1 MKKSLAG
8 LIVTVSL
15 LALLPGISAA
25 TPPSYPATPDQIREY
40 RDSGEWGRDI
50 GAVTGRAAAWLKKRT
65 AARNA
70 PRRPAIVFDIDETTL
85 DNYPCIAAG
94 GFADV
99 KTALA
104 VCVVRY
110 DSPALTRVR
119 KLFRLA
125 RRLKLRIVFITGRP
139 EATREGTLRDLRDSG
154 YTGKYTLVMRP
165 NDYTRDSVVPYKA
178 GARRS
183 VQAEGLRI
191 IANVGDQR
199 SDLKGGVAER
209 RFYIPNPM
217 YLTP

>member
-1 MKKSLAG
+1 MKKSLAR
-8 LIVTVSL
+8 LIVTVFL
-15 LALLPGISAA
+15 LALVPGTSAA
-25 TPPSYPATPDQIREY
+25 TPPSYPATPDEIREY
-40 RDSGEWGRDI
+40 RQSGDWGRDI
-50 GAVTGRAAAWLKKRT
+50 GAVTKRAAAWLKKRT

-110 DSPALTRVR
+110 DTPALKRVR
-119 KLFRLA
+119 AVFRLA
-125 RRLKLRIVFITGRP
+125 RKLKIRIVFITGRP

-165 NDYTRDSVVPYKA
+165 NDYARDSVVPFKA

-183 VQAEGLRI
+183 IQRKGFKI

-199 SDLKGGVAER
+199 SDLNGGFSER